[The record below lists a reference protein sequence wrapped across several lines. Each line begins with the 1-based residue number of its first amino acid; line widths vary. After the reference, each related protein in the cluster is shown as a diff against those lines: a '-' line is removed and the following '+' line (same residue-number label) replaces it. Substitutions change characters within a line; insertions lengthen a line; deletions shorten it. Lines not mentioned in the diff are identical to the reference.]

1 MKAFVYRK
9 SNNEKITEIQ
19 DVKAVRM
26 LKNAIPQQILIE
38 TEEGE
43 FLTFP
48 TNEMKTTIYQN

>member
-9 SNNEKITEIQ
+9 SNNEKVTEVQ
-19 DVKAVRM
+19 DVKAVRI
-26 LKNAIPQQILIE
+26 LKNAVPQQLLIE
-38 TEEGE
+38 CENGD